1 MNKQDLDQIRQII
14 REEVESTF
22 ESKGRVMIREEV
34 ESTFESKGRV
44 MIREEVESTFESK
57 GRTVLRDEMES
68 MLDRKLEPVLDK
80 LEALENDVKEI
91 YTMLHDADIPPLHES
106 LSPEKKILKMHRELL
121 VLAKEMNVALP
132 G

>member
-1 MNKQDLDQIRQII
+1 MLCYNFCMTQKDLEQIRLVI

-34 ESTFESKGRV
+34 EP
-44 MIREEVESTFESK
+44 
-57 GRTVLRDEMES
+57 L
-68 MLDRKLEPVLDK
+68 LDRKLEPILDK

-91 YTMLHDADIPPLHES
+91 YTMLREADIPPLDES
-106 LSPEKKILKMHRELL
+106 LSPEKKIIKMHKELL
-121 VLAKEMNVALP
+121 NLAKELNISLV